1 MIIIVTVLASIFFFG
16 IGFMCGYSII
26 TKKKKSELR
35 KHLEGIVK
43 YQKSYNYDDTRKE
56 PRKPITGTAEITLPQ
71 LDNAGVATTEELTIS
86 VALLNVSKNGCA
98 IISQQFIKPGLD
110 ILITAKAD
118 KMTVGPKKAEVRYDH
133 PGPRGLQ
140 IGLEF
145 ETPLSPLE

>member
-1 MIIIVTVLASIFFFG
+1 ML
-16 IGFMCGYSII
+16 GYSLLE
-26 TKKKKSELR
+26 KKKKIELR

-43 YQKSYNYDDTRKE
+43 YQKSYNYDETRKE

-86 VALLNVSKNGCA
+86 AALLNISKNGCA

-118 KMTVGPKKAEVRYDH
+118 EMTVDSKKAEVRYNH

-145 ETPLSPLE
+145 ETPLSAIE